1 MRRDWKNKTFILA
14 IIAFLMVTGATV
26 HQAIAYFTTY
36 TAASGSA
43 VLHLGLTTT
52 IPDEEVSDWTKHV
65 SIQNTGDKECYV
77 RVKAFAGELYEAALT
92 YTDTSGKWSAGED
105 GYYYY
110 RDILAPGASSDEL
123 LIKIDHLNREEDFN
137 VIVVQECTAV
147 LYDENGQPY
156 YDWSIL
162 ADTGEVQE

>member
-1 MRRDWKNKTFILA
+1 MRKDWKKKTFVLA
-14 IIAFLMVTGATV
+14 AVALLMVTGATIG
-26 HQAIAYFTTY
+26 QAIAYFTTY
-36 TAASGSA
+36 TAASGGA
-43 VLHLGLTTT
+43 VLHLGFTTT

-110 RDILAPGASSDEL
+110 SDILAPGAVSEEL

-162 ADTGEVQE
+162 ADTEEVQE

>member
-1 MRRDWKNKTFILA
+1 
-14 IIAFLMVTGATV
+14 MVTGTTV

-43 VLHLGLTTT
+43 VLHLGFTTT

-77 RVKAFAGELYEAALT
+77 RVKAFVGELYEAALT

-110 RDILAPGASSDEL
+110 RDILAP
-123 LIKIDHLNREEDFN
+123 DFN